1 MTYIS
6 YREISSI
13 NSVPWQPPAALVR
26 LPLPTKVA
34 LNICPLPAWHVRLKP
49 YYEQP
54 QISETPV
61 IKEELTELVG
71 VKHEPGSGSEKENT
85 EARNEKKRKRTLSSS
100 SEDNVDPDF
109 SPTTP
114 GKSTSTKS
122 NEMKREHKDKEKRR
136 EKEKKKKKDK
146 DRDRDRERGQER
158 SKEEK
163 MKSSHNNG
171 IKEKTQDTP
180 KKEKSDKPDSK
191 ITFKVAE
198 PQSFEKLITETAGS
212 VNGAG
217 GAKKSLEERRN
228 MSQLFPGQMKAES
241 IKKKL
246 ALTPHSSP
254 KHSSSSSS
262 SSQHKTPLKSSDSHH
277 SKKQSDSP
285 VKKILNFDNPS
296 KNVNILDQIMSN
308 MSFPVNKE

>member
-1 MTYIS
+1 MVSLSLPSIFAVNIS
-6 YREISSI
+6 PI
-13 NSVPWQPPAALVR
+13 
-26 LPLPTKVA
+26 
-34 LNICPLPAWHVRLKP
+34 PAWHIRLKP
-49 YYEQP
+49 YYDQP
-54 QISETPV
+54 LITDTPV
-61 IKEELTELVG
+61 VKEELTQLAG
-71 VKHEPGSGSEKENT
+71 VKHEAGSGSEKENT
-85 EARNEKKRKRTLSSS
+85 EARVEKKRKRTLSSS

-109 SPTTP
+109 TPNTP

-146 DRDRDRERGQER
+146 DRDRDRDRERGQER
-158 SKEEK
+158 SKEERSK
-163 MKSSHNNG
+163 SSSHNIG
-171 IKEKTQDTP
+171 IKEKTQDIA

-191 ITFKVAE
+191 ISFKVAE

-212 VNGAG
+212 VNGTG
-217 GAKKSLEERRN
+217 SAKKSEKSLEERRN

-262 SSQHKTPLKSSDSHH
+262 SQLKTPLKSSDSSHH
-277 SKKQSDSP
+277 SKKQSESP

>member
-13 NSVPWQPPAALVR
+13 NSVPWRQLAVLVR
-26 LPLPTKVA
+26 GLSSLSPPVSLIIFV
-34 LNICPLPAWHVRLKP
+34 LPAWHVRLAP
-49 YYEQP
+49 YYEKP
-54 QISETPV
+54 LVSETPV
-61 IKEELTELVG
+61 VKEELTELAG
-71 VKHEPGSGSEKENT
+71 VKHEAGSGSEKENT
-85 EARNEKKRKRTLSSS
+85 EARVEKKRKRTLSSS

-109 SPTTP
+109 TPNTP
-114 GKSTSTKS
+114 GKSSSTKS

-146 DRDRDRERGQER
+146 DRDRDRERGHER
-158 SKEEK
+158 SKEERS
-163 MKSSHNNG
+163 KSSSHSNG
-171 IKEKTQDTP
+171 MKEKTQDIA
-180 KKEKSDKPDSK
+180 KKEKSDKPESK
-191 ITFKVAE
+191 ISFKVAE
-198 PQSFEKLITETAGS
+198 PVSFEKLITETAGS
-212 VNGAG
+212 
-217 GAKKSLEERRN
+217 AKKSEKGLEERRN

-254 KHSSSSSS
+254 KHSSGSS

-277 SKKQSDSP
+277 GKKQAESP
-285 VKKILNFDNPS
+285 VKKILNFDNPA

>member
-1 MTYIS
+1 MGTVAATC
-6 YREISSI
+6 SI
-13 NSVPWQPPAALVR
+13 
-26 LPLPTKVA
+26 
-34 LNICPLPAWHVRLKP
+34 AWHVRLKP

-54 QISETPV
+54 QISETQV

-146 DRDRDRERGQER
+146 DRDRDRDRDRERGHER
-158 SKEEK
+158 SKEERS
-163 MKSSHNNG
+163 KSSSHSNG
-171 IKEKTQDTP
+171 MKEKTQDIA
-180 KKEKSDKPDSK
+180 KKEKSDKPESK
-191 ITFKVAE
+191 ISFKVAE
-198 PQSFEKLITETAGS
+198 PVSFEKLITETAGS
-212 VNGAG
+212 
-217 GAKKSLEERRN
+217 AKKSEKGLEERRN

-254 KHSSSSSS
+254 KHSSGSS

-277 SKKQSDSP
+277 SKQQPESP
-285 VKKILNFDNPS
+285 VKKILNFDNPA

>member
-1 MTYIS
+1 MF
-6 YREISSI
+6 
-13 NSVPWQPPAALVR
+13 L
-26 LPLPTKVA
+26 
-34 LNICPLPAWHVRLKP
+34 LPAWHVRLKP

-61 IKEELTELVG
+61 LKEELSELAG
-71 VKHEPGSGSEKENT
+71 VKHEAGSGSEKENT
-85 EARNEKKRKRTLSSS
+85 EARSEKKRKRTLSSS

-109 SPTTP
+109 TPNTP
-114 GKSTSTKS
+114 GKSTHSTSTKS
-122 NEMKREHKDKEKRR
+122 NELKREHKDKEKRR

-146 DRDRDRERGQER
+146 DGDRDRDRERGQER
-158 SKEEK
+158 SKEEREK
-163 MKSSHNNG
+163 TKSSSHNAG
-171 IKEKTQDTP
+171 FKERSHDTP
-180 KKEKSDKPDSK
+180 KKEKTDRPDSK
-191 ITFKVAE
+191 ISFKVAE

-217 GAKKSLEERRN
+217 GPKKSLEERRN

-254 KHSSSSSS
+254 KHSSGSSGA
-262 SSQHKTPLKSSDSHH
+262 QHKTPLKSSEAHH
-277 SKKQSDSP
+277 GKKPSESP